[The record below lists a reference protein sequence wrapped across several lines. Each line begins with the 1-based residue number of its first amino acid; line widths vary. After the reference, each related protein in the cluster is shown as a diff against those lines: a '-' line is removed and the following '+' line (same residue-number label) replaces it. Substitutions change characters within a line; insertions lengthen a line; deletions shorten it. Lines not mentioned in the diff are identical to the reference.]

1 MASSHPIPKILHVNS
16 ESRAFAQ
23 TRYTTHGCDQLL
35 TQYML
40 RLPGSIGPSR
50 HYFFNAELDL
60 FALESEQFDIEFI
73 AVRRGPMGPSPKHLF
88 LPSPWILFCEMLN
101 GLELEDSARLWNL
114 NFPRL
119 QSVTVV
125 PQMQKKEIQDRLQK
139 GDVRVGYRKAR
150 DDEITPDDG
159 VSRWKQTFG
168 NENPQISKSYSGLGK
183 IELNFIVPV
192 FQGDEDQTLAY
203 CLDA

>member
-1 MASSHPIPKILHVNS
+1 
-16 ESRAFAQ
+16 
-23 TRYTTHGCDQLL
+23 
-35 TQYML
+35 ML

-60 FALESEQFDIEFI
+60 FALEAEQFDIEFI

-88 LPSPWILFCEMLN
+88 LPRPWTLFCEMLN

-125 PQMQKKEIQDRLQK
+125 PQMQKKEIKDRLQK

-192 FQGDEDQTLAY
+192 FKGDEDQTLAY